1 MINKLPI
8 RIRLTVL
15 TILVLIVCCV
25 GLTGIINL
33 SASHMADRIAVTTTP
48 AFKVPINPEKK
59 SIQSEIDAGSL
70 YNSDTNQDIDNT
82 QNIVNDFYITS
93 LFYMVGIIIIGGIL
107 TYYVSGKAL
116 SPLTKLNRQIQR
128 RTIYNLSDKLETTP
142 SDDEISKI
150 TESFNIMINRI
161 DGAFTLQKQFSANA
175 AHELRTPLT
184 ILKAKIDVFN
194 KKKKQS
200 IDEYNQLLSILTNQ
214 ITRLSDIV
222 KNLLE
227 LTTTETLI
235 EKENILVSDIMDD
248 IILELNDFIQ
258 SKHINVN
265 MNYND
270 LEVYGS
276 LDLLYQAF
284 YNLIENSIKYN
295 IDNGEISII
304 SQKQDDNNI
313 LIQIL
318 DTGIGIPTEMQNN
331 IFEPFYRVDK
341 SRSRKIGG
349 SGLGLS
355 IVKNI
360 IEKHDGTVMVSNNQ
374 EQGSCFSVILPIK
387 KEKL

>member
-8 RIRLTVL
+8 RIRLTML
-15 TILVLIVCCV
+15 TILVLTICCV
-25 GLTGIINL
+25 GLTSILNL

-48 AFKVPINPEKK
+48 AIEVPLTPENKPIQNEIN
-59 SIQSEIDAGSL
+59 SDSF
-70 YNSDTNQDIDNT
+70 NTSDTNSSIART
-82 QNIVNDFYITS
+82 QSIVNDFYMTS
-93 LFYMVGIIIIGGIL
+93 LFYMFCIIITGGVA
-107 TYYVSGKAL
+107 TYYIAGKAL
-116 SPLTKLNRQIQR
+116 SPLTKLNKQIQR
-128 RTIYNLSDKLETTP
+128 RTIYNLSDKLDV
-142 SDDEISKI
+142 SKSNDEISRI

-200 IDEYNQLLSILTNQ
+200 IEDYNQLLSILTNQ

-227 LTTTETLI
+227 LTTTETLV

-265 MNYND
+265 TNYND

-304 SQKQDDNNI
+304 SQKQDEKNI

-360 IEKHDGTVMVSNNQ
+360 IEKHDGTVIVSNNQ